1 MKKLFLGILIV
12 ALFSCSNKERVETTN
27 QLEFTF
33 SVKDSVTIDPGNEF
47 LYLSYGANFTEL
59 DENSQFLYNY
69 NRTDNS
75 VEVIDLD
82 ELKLV
87 QKIQF
92 EEDGPHGTGGDIQ
105 QMAYKG
111 QNHILLAGYHQ
122 IHLFNPD
129 AEKVASYKIYDQ
141 AFLGDSLL
149 TGESLSPDG
158 LLDNKGEH
166 FITTYAKGPGEV
178 LGIAKIRL
186 SDYMLKKTPVPG
198 LMELAKFR
206 LVFSAGGGMA
216 AAYPGIFISPL
227 EDKTLISSTAVNE
240 AFTYDPKND
249 SLHHYSFNSRITPN
263 RQKESLRVNLSSQ
276 EEFQKIIKERSK
288 DVSFGRFTYDSQN
301 QRYYRIS
308 QKFVKEGEEENIYQP
323 ILSILDKNFN
333 QIFETDQ
340 LPLEKMFRRYFVKD
354 GKLWLFENME
364 DEMGFIV
371 MDIEEQ

>member
-1 MKKLFLGILIV
+1 
-12 ALFSCSNKERVETTN
+12 
-27 QLEFTF
+27 
-33 SVKDSVTIDPGNEF
+33 
-47 LYLSYGANFTEL
+47 
-59 DENSQFLYNY
+59 
-69 NRTDNS
+69 
-75 VEVIDLD
+75 
-82 ELKLV
+82 
-87 QKIQF
+87 
-92 EEDGPHGTGGDIQ
+92 
-105 QMAYKG
+105 
-111 QNHILLAGYHQ
+111 
-122 IHLFNPD
+122 
-129 AEKVASYKIYDQ
+129 
-141 AFLGDSLL
+141 
-149 TGESLSPDG
+149 
-158 LLDNKGEH
+158 
-166 FITTYAKGPGEV
+166 
-178 LGIAKIRL
+178 
-186 SDYMLKKTPVPG
+186 MLKKTPVPG